1 MLHFFNNSSTVST
14 LMPFDLGTCIRSESS
29 CPLAVIKVTA
39 IGLVEVVAEA
49 AVEAVHSV
57 SFVEFS
63 VQLVLLN
70 QCLLQTD
77 DSD

>member
-1 MLHFFNNSSTVST
+1 M
-14 LMPFDLGTCIRSESS
+14 
-29 CPLAVIKVTA
+29 TA

-49 AVEAVHSV
+49 AAEAVYNV

-70 QCLLQTD
+70 QCLFQTG
-77 DSD
+77 SD